1 MATIREW
8 MIPSWR
14 RTPVLVLSV
23 YFLARLV
30 YFAIYLDHSIPPD
43 EVEHFAKTQV
53 YGETLWIP
61 ERVGEPD
68 SYVRATLGY
77 EPGAY
82 YLLAGK
88 LAHLNVFGISDLL
101 FLRLLSVLLGLGMVC
116 VGWRFV
122 ERITENRIAQVL
134 FVVMLTNTTMVV
146 VTQSS
151 VTYDALANFLGA
163 LALLLL
169 LSFFIEKTAATLVG
183 LLLCLALGTL
193 TKTPMIPFA
202 GFLILCLLF
211 HERGR
216 FRELGALLRA
226 HFSSRSP
233 ARWISI
239 VILVVL
245 ILLNVGLYGRN
256 LIKFGHFVPQPEQ
269 VLTFEQ
275 IIRSPVGSREYVVSR
290 YQRGELSGP
299 QAMRMA
305 GRIKLPA
312 TRRDTRNLIDYYE
325 HAKSEGIEFQ
335 QFSRPVYAHWL
346 DGEHAQEHVRNSRP
360 SGRIQE
366 EPRADTVRR
375 CFCRR
380 AGALSVSMAPRIGEF
395 RHLFPGD
402 RAVLRAAPHAAHRV
416 SGVFDLPNA
425 HDGGSRADTCFPYWF
440 PHTHLRRNTL
450 LERRPRIQQFAIA
463 AVVGFIFIEGDF
475 FFCIEARPMEP
486 FRTSLFAIAKDHFRR
501 ATGTPLPTLP

>member
-1 MATIREW
+1 
-8 MIPSWR
+8 
-14 RTPVLVLSV
+14 VLAV

-30 YFAIYLDHSIPPD
+30 YFASYLDHSIPPD

-61 ERVGEPD
+61 ERATSPA

-101 FLRLLSVLLGLGMVC
+101 FLRFLSVLLGLGMVY

-169 LSFFIEKTAATLVG
+169 LSFFIEKTAAKLVG
-183 LLLCLALGTL
+183 LLSCLALGTL

-211 HERGR
+211 HERGK
-216 FRELGALLRA
+216 FRELGALLRT

-233 ARWISI
+233 ARWVSI
-239 VILVVL
+239 AILAVL
-245 ILLNVGLYGRN
+245 VLLNVGLYGRN
-256 LIKFGHFVPQPEQ
+256 LIEFRHFVPQSEQ

-275 IIRSPVGSREYVVSR
+275 IIQSPAGSREYVVSR

-305 GRIKLPA
+305 GRIELPA

-335 QFSRPVYAHWL
+335 PFSRPVYAIGW
-346 DGEHAQEHVRNSRP
+346 
-360 SGRIQE
+360 
-366 EPRADTVRR
+366 TVNMIKSTYGI
-375 CFCRR
+375 F
-380 AGALSVSMAPRIGEF
+380 G
-395 RHLFPGD
+395 
-402 RAVLRAAPHAAHRV
+402 HRV
-416 SGVFDLPNA
+416 VYKKNPFLIPYAAVFAAALALFLFRWRPGSGSTDIYFLVIVLCYA
-425 HDGGSRADTCFPYWF
+425 LLLMQLVGYRAYSTYQMPPMAVQGRYMFPVLVPAYAF
-440 PHTHLRRNTL
+440 TAKYL
-450 LERRPRIQQFAIA
+450 LERQPRILQFAIA
-463 AVVGFIFIEGDF
+463 AVVGFIFIQGDF
-475 FFCIEARPMEP
+475 FFCIGHDRWNFLGHP
-486 FRTSLFAIAKDHFRR
+486 F
-501 ATGTPLPTLP
+501 PQ

>member
-1 MATIREW
+1 M
-8 MIPSWR
+8 MPSWR
-14 RTPVLVLSV
+14 RTPILVLSI
-23 YFLARLV
+23 YFLVRLV

-61 ERVGEPD
+61 ERSTSSD

-82 YLLAGK
+82 YLIAGK

-116 VGWRFV
+116 VGWQFV
-122 ERITENRIAQVL
+122 GRITENRLAQVL

-169 LSFFIEKTAATLVG
+169 LSFSIEKTAAKLVG

-193 TKTPMIPFA
+193 TKTTMIPFA

-211 HERGR
+211 RER
-216 FRELGALLRA
+216 RELRELIGLLRV

-239 VILVVL
+239 AILAAL

-269 VLTFEQ
+269 ALTFEQ
-275 IIRSPVGSREYVVSR
+275 IMRSPVGSREYVASR

-299 QAMRMA
+299 QAMRLA
-305 GRIKLPA
+305 GQIELPA

-325 HAKSEGIEFQ
+325 HNKAQGIEFQ
-335 QFSRPVYAHWL
+335 PFSRPVYAVGW
-346 DGEHAQEHVRNSRP
+346 
-360 SGRIQE
+360 
-366 EPRADTVRR
+366 TVNMLKSTY
-375 CFCRR
+375 
-380 AGALSVSMAPRIGEF
+380 GILG
-395 RHLFPGD
+395 
-402 RAVLRAAPHAAHRV
+402 HRV
-416 SGVFDLPNA
+416 VYKKNPALIPYAVVFAAALALFLFRWRP
-425 HDGGSRADTCFPYWF
+425 GSESTDIYFLVIVLCYALLLMQLIGYRAYSTFQMPTMAVQGRYMFPVLVPAYAF
-440 PHTHLRRNTL
+440 TAKYL
-450 LERRPRIQQFAIA
+450 LERRPRMLQFAIA
-463 AVVGFIFIEGDF
+463 AVVGFIFIQGDF
-475 FFCIEARPMEP
+475 FFCIGHDRWNFLGHP
-486 FRTSLFAIAKDHFRR
+486 F
-501 ATGTPLPTLP
+501 PQ

>member
-8 MIPSWR
+8 MIPSWK

-53 YGETLWIP
+53 YGETLWVP
-61 ERVGEPD
+61 ERAASPA

-101 FLRLLSVLLGLGMVC
+101 FLRLLSVLLGLGMVY

-151 VTYDALANFLGA
+151 VTYDALANLLGA

-211 HERGR
+211 HERGK
-216 FRELGALLRA
+216 FRELGGLLRA

-239 VILVVL
+239 VILAVL

-269 VLTFEQ
+269 VLPFEQ
-275 IIRSPVGSREYVVSR
+275 IMQSPAGSREYVVSR

-299 QAMRMA
+299 QAIQMA
-305 GRIKLPA
+305 DRITLPA

-325 HAKSEGIEFQ
+325 HARAQGIEFH
-335 QFSRPVYAHWL
+335 QFSRLTYAVGW
-346 DGEHAQEHVRNSRP
+346 
-360 SGRIQE
+360 
-366 EPRADTVRR
+366 TVNMLKSTY
-375 CFCRR
+375 
-380 AGALSVSMAPRIGEF
+380 GILG
-395 RHLFPGD
+395 
-402 RAVLRAAPHAAHRV
+402 HRV
-416 SGVFDLPNA
+416 VYKKNPALIPYAVVFAAALVLFLFRWRPGSGSSDIYFLVIVLCY
-425 HDGGSRADTCFPYWF
+425 GLLLMQLIGYRAYSTFQMPTMAVQGRYMFPVLIPAYAF
-440 PHTHLRRNTL
+440 TAKYL
-450 LERRPRIQQFAIA
+450 LERRTRIQQFAIA

-475 FFCIEARPMEP
+475 FFCIRHARW
-486 FRTSLFAIAKDHFRR
+486 SLLDNPVFQ
-501 ATGTPLPTLP
+501 